1 MYLKA
6 LELTGFKSFANRT
19 VVEFDSG
26 ITSIVGPNGSGKSN
40 ILDAILWVLGEQS
53 YKNIRAKESSDI
65 IFSGGKNKKPKSMAE
80 VSLIIDN
87 GDRYLDIDFSEVK
100 ITRRIFKTGENEYL
114 IDNKKSRLKDIH
126 NLFMDTGIG
135 KQAYSIIGQGRV
147 ERIIGSSPKELK
159 EIIEEAAGVK
169 RAKIEK
175 EDSEKKLQ
183 DLKNEIEKIDYV
195 EKDLKLRVDYLKKE
209 QEKARLFRDY
219 TKKIDVQRFMV
230 LEYNVNEKSS

>member
-6 LELTGFKSFANRT
+6 LELTGFKSFANKT
-19 VVEFDSG
+19 IVEFDSG

-40 ILDAILWVLGEQS
+40 ILDAILWVLGEKS

-114 IDNKKSRLKDIH
+114 INDKKSRLKDIH
-126 NLFMDTGIG
+126 TLFMDTGIG

-175 EDSEKKLQ
+175 MS
-183 DLKNEIEKIDYV
+183 
-195 EKDLKLRVDYLKKE
+195 LR
-209 QEKARLFRDY
+209 
-219 TKKIDVQRFMV
+219 
-230 LEYNVNEKSS
+230 KSCRI